1 MTGVVGATGATPAWA
16 AALEAD
22 GRYHGLDAVR
32 GAALMLGV
40 LFHAALSFLPGPQVW
55 IVMDAARSTELS
67 VMFYVL
73 HIFRMT
79 VFFVLAGFFA
89 RLLLRKL
96 GTMAFIKNRVTRIG
110 LPLVSAWPIVMT
122 AFIAVII
129 WVAIRANGGV
139 APENPEPPPPL
150 TAETFPL
157 LHLWFLY
164 ALLIFYAAA
173 LLLRGVF
180 SVLDRSGAFG
190 ARVVDPLV
198 RIIAGPG
205 APVILAIPVTAL
217 LFFTPNWY
225 GWFGIE
231 TPDRGV
237 IPQLTSL
244 GIFFIAFGLGWLIHR
259 QPRVLRGWGERWAMY
274 VGPAVGA
281 TIGCLMIAGLTPV
294 FAPATRDLQTLGY
307 AALYAFAVW
316 AWTIAIIGFGVR
328 FLSGESKTVRYIAD
342 SSYWIYII
350 HIPVVIVL
358 QAAFAPYAGPWF
370 VKYPLLL
377 AIAFAIMLASY
388 QWFVRYSFIGAILN
402 GKKQKPMKAKRGA
415 PQLAAAE

>member
-1 MTGVVGATGATPAWA
+1 MTGVVAGATPAWA
-16 AALEAD
+16 TALEAG

-32 GAALMLGV
+32 GAALTLGV
-40 LFHAALSFLPGPQVW
+40 FFHAALSFLPGGPIW
-55 IVMDAARSTELS
+55 IVMDASRSTELS

-89 RLLLRKL
+89 RLLLEKL
-96 GTMAFIKNRVTRIG
+96 GTAGFIKNRATRIG

-139 APENPEPPPPL
+139 VPENPEPPPPL

-164 ALLIFYAAA
+164 ALLIFYVVA
-173 LLLRGVF
+173 LLLRGLF
-180 SVLDRSGAFG
+180 FVLDRNGVFG

-198 RIIAGPG
+198 RIITGPG
-205 APVILAIPVTAL
+205 APVILTIPVTAL
-217 LFFTPNWY
+217 LFFTPNWF

-244 GIFFIAFGLGWLIHR
+244 GIFFLAFGLGWLIHR
-259 QPRVLRGWGERWAMY
+259 QPRVLRGWGERWAIY

-281 TIGCLMIAGLTPV
+281 TVGCLIIAGLVPV
-294 FAPATRDLQTLGY
+294 LAPATRDAQTLGY

-328 FLSGESKTVRYIAD
+328 FLSGESKPVRYLAD
-342 SSYWIYII
+342 ASYWIYIV

-358 QAAFAPYAGPWF
+358 QAALAPIAWPWF

-377 AIAFAIMLASY
+377 VIAFAIMLASY

-402 GKKQKPMKAKRGA
+402 GKKQRPVKAKRGE